1 MLELLIRDCD
11 PLCKDGFCGRTEQ
24 DRARQQTV
32 TRPAVSER
40 GDQEPRAEDDD
51 DEEEETAEEGVDDPF
66 FHREATVLLGEM
78 GEDGFIS
85 L

>member
-1 MLELLIRDCD
+1 MLLLLIRGCD
-11 PLCKDGFCGRTEQ
+11 PLCKDGFCERTEQ

-51 DEEEETAEEGVDDPF
+51 DEEETAEEGVDDPL

-78 GEDGFIS
+78 GKDGFIS